1 MMCCLPATQTT
12 TSNKLLVCYFMMC
25 YCMLYFEFLNLQTTI
40 TATTAPPPNKA
51 IHNKIYEQKN
61 IIYDSL
67 LCCCSTNNTERKKRN
82 PPPLHKQTEY
92 KYIVYLQPFEF
103 ASDIY
108 GLCVLNTPEP
118 LHDKC
123 LCIHYID
130 SHKFI
135 IKIKIHQQNFKAFI
149 IQAT

>member
-1 MMCCLPATQTT
+1 MTRYYAAAPQTT
-12 TSNKLLVCYFMMC
+12 QNGKKIQKSSTIA
-25 YCMLYFEFLNLQTTI
+25 QTNRI
-40 TATTAPPPNKA
+40 
-51 IHNKIYEQKN
+51 QN
-61 IIYDSL
+61 IV
-67 LCCCSTNNTERKKRN
+67 
-82 PPPLHKQTEY
+82 
-92 KYIVYLQPFEF
+92 YIYLQPFEF

-135 IKIKIHQQNFKAFI
+135 IK
-149 IQAT
+149 

>member
-1 MMCCLPATQTT
+1 M
-12 TSNKLLVCYFMMC
+12 LL
-25 YCMLYFEFLNLQTTI
+25 LHKQ
-40 TATTAPPPNKA
+40 
-51 IHNKIYEQKN
+51 H
-61 IIYDSL
+61 
-67 LCCCSTNNTERKKRN
+67 RKEKKYRN
-82 PPPLHKQTEY
+82 PPSLHKQTEY
-92 KYIVYLQPFEF
+92 RIYSVYLQPFEF

-135 IKIKIHQQNFKAFI
+135 IKHKIKKNTPTKL
-149 IQAT
+149 

>member
-1 MMCCLPATQTT
+1 MC
-12 TSNKLLVCYFMMC
+12 V
-25 YCMLYFEFLNLQTTI
+25 FLNLQIASKQQQQQQQHYHQTKRST
-40 TATTAPPPNKA
+40 
-51 IHNKIYEQKN
+51 NKIYEQKN

-67 LCCCSTNNTERKKRN
+67 LCCCSTNNTEKEKKEI
-82 PPPLHKQTEY
+82 LHHCTNKQNTN
-92 KYIVYLQPFEF
+92 IVYISKAFEF

-135 IKIKIHQQNFKAFI
+135 IKIKNTPTKL
-149 IQAT
+149 